1 MRRQGHIISKRLLA
15 SALCAAAV
23 AVGAYAQAS
32 APAAP
37 APQAEATAPAEAAPA
52 VSLDDC
58 LTASLAGAP
67 ALKTAKLDLDTASA
81 QLDYATGSNGLTVG
95 ESAGYFY
102 QWPLGTTPTLSSSA
116 SGANGSNVKA
126 GLSLAGPETSL
137 GLSVEPQFP
146 TTGGVSPALSASGSQ
161 VVYDGYP
168 GGRPSGLVKQAR
180 YASQI
185 ARVAYDAALES
196 LAFQVKQAYYT
207 LLGDQNSVI
216 ARQATVRQAEEQL
229 SQMEGYQQAGRATTL
244 DVLQFQVALT
254 QAQLDLRTA
263 RNTIETDRKKLSL
276 AVGWPMEKAYS
287 VRDAPIPELPD
298 LDPQRALE
306 SAYANRPELRTLD
319 FNLAAAG
326 IDLSLQE
333 SQYSPTLSVNGA
345 LGFAQDSTPGAA
357 SGGSVSLGATI
368 ALPPIYDGKQQASL
382 RRQKANAVD
391 GYRVQNDQERQSISI
406 DVQSALFSVVDGRDR
421 LDLAGKS
428 LEEAQGV
435 YALQQAKFRAGL
447 ASSVDVMTAFSA
459 LAAAQVGLES
469 AKATYDLAILNLY
482 NAMGR

>member
-67 ALKTAKLDLDTASA
+67 ALD
-81 QLDYATGSNGLTVG
+81 G
-95 ESAGYFY
+95 EARPRYR
-102 QWPLGTTPTLSSSA
+102 LCA
-116 SGANGSNVKA
+116 A
-126 GLSLAGPETSL
+126 GLRHRQQRYHRRGVGRLLLPVASRNDPDALVERLGRERQQRQGGISLAGPETSL

-435 YALQQAKFRAGL
+435 TPCSKRNSERAWPL
-447 ASSVDVMTAFSA
+447 RSMS
-459 LAAAQVGLES
+459 
-469 AKATYDLAILNLY
+469 
-482 NAMGR
+482 